1 VITPNFVNAE
11 TAEEVVKSGQSDM
24 ISLGRQSIAD
34 PFWPVKVK
42 EGRVNDIV
50 KCVRCQ
56 QCYMNLIR
64 SQWTECTMNPMAGRE
79 KLYPELWL
87 DTPEL
92 EKKVNLFKKRAQGLP
107 QI

>member
-1 VITPNFVNAE
+1 MITPNFISPELAENAI
-11 TAEEVVKSGQSDM
+11 KSGQTDM

-42 EGRVNDIV
+42 EGRVKDIV

-56 QCYMNLIR
+56 QCYMNLTTAH
-64 SQWTECTMNPMAGRE
+64 WMECTVNPTAGRE

-92 EKKVNLFKKRAQGLP
+92 EKKIGRFKQKAQGLP